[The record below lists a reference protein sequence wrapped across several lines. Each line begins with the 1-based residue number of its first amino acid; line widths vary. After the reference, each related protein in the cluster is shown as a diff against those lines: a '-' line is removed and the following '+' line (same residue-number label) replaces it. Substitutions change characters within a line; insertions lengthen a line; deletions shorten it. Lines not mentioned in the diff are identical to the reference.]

1 MPFSLTKS
9 FTKIVGTALLGAT
22 VAMTGCK
29 SFLYS
34 TTGDVLNSYG
44 QDELMPYLLGTDDT
58 VMACHAGE
66 ALTPL
71 LLSFSRVGVD
81 PNQIATMVWMV
92 AGSCE
97 ENLAFEEELRYMRS
111 VKAGNVNEAQ
121 DARIAQKRHYI
132 NSAKR
137 EYKGYL
143 AMSAYFGVQP
153 GDKCPSFKDDNDQMS
168 WLIGNLSGI
177 LAVFGDSI
185 AEGNAGVPKDIA
197 VKAERAMT
205 CLDPEKWWGVPLSVR
220 AALWTVVP
228 GVIPAGEDA
237 WKQLRAASIMG
248 EKKGVRLAHALEA
261 IAAGNAGK
269 TALVREIIKMHVNS
283 KRTVAASKS
292 ELILDTMAGDMILQ
306 ISDRMWTEA
315 TGKRTPLGGLGTFW
329 DEKPKAADTVDIG
342 DIL

>member
-1 MPFSLTKS
+1 MPFSLTNTI
-9 FTKIVGTALLGAT
+9 TKIAGTALLGAT
-22 VAMTGCK
+22 IALTGCK
-29 SFLYS
+29 SFMYS
-34 TTGDVLNSYG
+34 TTGDVLINFG
-44 QDELMPYLLGTDDT
+44 KDEMMPYLLSTDDT
-58 VMACHAGE
+58 VMACRAGE

-92 AGSCE
+92 AGACE
-97 ENLAFEEELRYMRS
+97 ENLAVDEELRYMRS
-111 VKAGNVNEAQ
+111 VKAGNIPEAQ
-121 DARIAQKRHYI
+121 DARTAQKRHYI

-137 EYKGYL
+137 EYKGYQ
-143 AMSAYFGVQP
+143 AMVSYFGVQP
-153 GDKCPSFKDDNDQMS
+153 GEKCPSFKDDNDEMS

-205 CLDPEKWWGVPLSVR
+205 CLDAEKWWGVPLSVR

-228 GVIPAGEDA
+228 GIIPPGEDA
-237 WKQLRAASIMG
+237 WAKIRSASIMG
-248 EKKGVRLAHALEA
+248 EKKGVRLSHAIEA

-269 TALVREIIKMHVNS
+269 TQLVREIIKRHVNS
-283 KRTVAASKS
+283 KRTEAASKS
-292 ELILDTMAGDMILQ
+292 ELILDTMSDDMILQ

-315 TGKRTPLGGLGTFW
+315 TGKRTPLGAVGTFW
-329 DEKPKAADTVDIG
+329 DEKPKSADAVDIG